1 MHSHF
6 IMISCWLYTQNIWIY
21 PYTIYPPQIADN
33 HQFHY
38 IIYICV
44 LNHSHPSI
52 PQLLPVNSLFLLVP
66 ICSHYFSNISPC
78 LPHPKKCLLISP
90 YFARSYFKQTHTSI
104 HIHIY
109 ICIYIHIYMYT
120 YIYMY
125 IYISEWTQHDIIHL
139 KTIHIHVWNIWYI
152 VIYII
157 RIHNIYIH
165 HQWKLDL

>member
-1 MHSHF
+1 MYYAFPFHND
-6 IMISCWLYTQNIWIY
+6 ILLAIYTKYLDIPIYNISTTNCRQSPIPLY
-21 PYTIYPPQIADN
+21 
-33 HQFHY
+33 H
-38 IIYICV
+38 IYIYV

-109 ICIYIHIYMYT
+109 ICIYI
-120 YIYMY
+120 YMY
-125 IYISEWTQHDIIHL
+125 IYISE
-139 KTIHIHVWNIWYI
+139 
-152 VIYII
+152 
-157 RIHNIYIH
+157 
-165 HQWKLDL
+165 

>member
-1 MHSHF
+1 
-6 IMISCWLYTQNIWIY
+6 MISCWLYTQNIWIY

-109 ICIYIHIYMYT
+109 
-120 YIYMY
+120 MY
-125 IYISEWTQHDIIHL
+125 IYNGQIMGISLIIIDYYNDRTKHKIGDIG
-139 KTIHIHVWNIWYI
+139 TN
-152 VIYII
+152 
-157 RIHNIYIH
+157 
-165 HQWKLDL
+165 